1 MMMSD
6 QSSSVNDVAMRRCSK
21 CRNHGVLVRL
31 KGHKPFCRF
40 RDCSC
45 MACCRLEEKKVVTR
59 IRKMQL
65 ATANVQTGPGQVDPV
80 PEPPQQRPCSVRYHP
95 YTYKIAKSQVDKPP
109 QSLKETQVPPGLTP
123 NHKPTSYYINNLQTK
138 TLWEKTC
145 DSSKMMQYTNITK
158 TIIPKEP
165 TPVTGPNV
173 AKARKMEAQQPT
185 YCMPGPNPT
194 TGASVAKARKMEAQ
208 QPTYCMPGPNPTT
221 GASVAKARKME
232 AQQPTYCMPGPNP
245 ATGDNI
251 GRARNLEPQQP
262 TYCMPAQLSSSNLT
276 TQPSTTQQATW
287 TGTKASEIYRTQCM
301 DCPGPFQTTINTHFP
316 TYTLLNPV
324 SHVGL
329 IFSSENTF
337 WARQDQDM
345 LIFNQQWN
353 VQHTNY

>member
-1 MMMSD
+1 MNTE
-6 QSSSVNDVAMRRCSK
+6 QI
-21 CRNHGVLVRL
+21 
-31 KGHKPFCRF
+31 
-40 RDCSC
+40 
-45 MACCRLEEKKVVTR
+45 T
-59 IRKMQL
+59 
-65 ATANVQTGPGQVDPV
+65 
-80 PEPPQQRPCSVRYHP
+80 
-95 YTYKIAKSQVDKPP
+95 
-109 QSLKETQVPPGLTP
+109 
-123 NHKPTSYYINNLQTK
+123 
-138 TLWEKTC
+138 

-165 TPVTGPNV
+165 TQV
-173 AKARKMEAQQPT
+173 
-185 YCMPGPNPT
+185 

-232 AQQPTYCMPGPNP
+232 AQQPTYCMPGPYP
-245 ATGDNI
+245 TTGAI
-251 GRARNLEPQQP
+251 VAKARKMEAQQP
-262 TYCMPAQLSSSNLT
+262 TYCMPGPNPTTGCMPARLSSSNLT
-276 TQPSTTQQATW
+276 TQPSTTQQAAW

>member
-1 MMMSD
+1 
-6 QSSSVNDVAMRRCSK
+6 
-21 CRNHGVLVRL
+21 
-31 KGHKPFCRF
+31 
-40 RDCSC
+40 
-45 MACCRLEEKKVVTR
+45 
-59 IRKMQL
+59 
-65 ATANVQTGPGQVDPV
+65 
-80 PEPPQQRPCSVRYHP
+80 
-95 YTYKIAKSQVDKPP
+95 
-109 QSLKETQVPPGLTP
+109 
-123 NHKPTSYYINNLQTK
+123 
-138 TLWEKTC
+138 
-145 DSSKMMQYTNITK
+145 MMQYTNITK

-185 YCMPGPNPT
+185 YCMPGPNP
-194 TGASVAKARKMEAQ
+194 
-208 QPTYCMPGPNPTT
+208 
-221 GASVAKARKME
+221 
-232 AQQPTYCMPGPNP
+232 
-245 ATGDNI
+245 ATGDNTCI

-276 TQPSTTQQATW
+276 TQPSTTQHAAW

-353 VQHTNY
+353 VQHTNYWQNKPQKICNNNVVSLDINSL